1 MRRFMSLQSFRL
13 RPRRIFPLAA
23 LPVVLG
29 SGVAFAAS
37 LGVASK
43 DLTTYTVAT
52 AVPVSTCTLT
62 SVADTYADQST
73 LQAGNNFGTSTTMLV
88 ESSQTIGLVPTNKR
102 SFVRFDLSPCSIP
115 AAAQVLSG
123 SLKLSLSTA
132 PSASRTYQAFR
143 ATASW
148 GETTL
153 TWNNQPGVA
162 GSATAS
168 VTTGTTSG
176 VTLSWN
182 VLSDAQSFVSG
193 SQTNNGWRINDQSE
207 SSATAWT
214 GTFATREAGTA
225 SQRPSLVITYYP

>member
-1 MRRFMSLQSFRL
+1 MRLTSLRTFRL
-13 RPRRIFPLAA
+13 GPRKFIALAA
-23 LPVVLG
+23 VSVVLG

-37 LGVASK
+37 LTVTSK

-52 AVPVSTCTLT
+52 AVPVSTCTVT
-62 SVADTYADQST
+62 SVADTYADQAV
-73 LQAGNNFGTSTTMLV
+73 LNAVNNFGTGTTMLV
-88 ESSQTIGLVPTNKR
+88 ESSQTLALVPTNKR
-102 SFVRFDLSPCSIP
+102 SFVRFDLSSCSIP

-123 SLKLSLSTA
+123 TLKLYLSTA
-132 PSASRTYQAFR
+132 PGASGTYQAFR

-182 VLSDAQSFVSG
+182 VLSDVQSFVNG
-193 SQTNNGWRINDQSE
+193 SLTDNGWRINDQTE
-207 SSATAWT
+207 SSGTART